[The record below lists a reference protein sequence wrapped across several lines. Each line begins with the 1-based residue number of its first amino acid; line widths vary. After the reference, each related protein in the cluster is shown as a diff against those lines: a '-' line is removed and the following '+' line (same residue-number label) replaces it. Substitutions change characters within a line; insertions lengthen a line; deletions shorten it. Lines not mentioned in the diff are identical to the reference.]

1 MARAHAHAQRG
12 GGPNGAGGGDAADF
26 VFVFEYG
33 TRAQKAYAGDDVG
46 GDAVGTAA
54 ANFDGQNGAQT
65 RAKADE
71 DKRAQASRFVV
82 VFALATDEQTD
93 EQRHQ
98 NLPQFVLQRDGF
110 YPCWQCHRAHL
121 RFTGRLWRGMAA

>member
-1 MARAHAHAQRG
+1 MARAHTHAQRG
-12 GGPNGAGGGDAADF
+12 SGPNGAGGGDATDF

-33 TRAQKAYAGDDVG
+33 TCAQKTDAGDDVG
-46 GDAVGTAA
+46 GYAVGTAA

-71 DKRAQASRFVV
+71 DKRAQTCRFVV
-82 VFALATDEQTD
+82 VFPLATNEQAD

-121 RFTGRLWRGMAA
+121 RFTGRLWRVMDA